1 MRKKIFT
8 CAPQFSP
15 TMILSIYII
24 YMYTHT
30 HTHIYI
36 YTHTRILYIY
46 AAQMVIEEGLG
57 VECQDVRRGREIRA
71 ETDRNGWKE
80 SGEGFLLV
88 CFCFVFSLR
97 RHRLKQI

>member
-15 TMILSIYII
+15 MMILSIYII
-24 YMYTHT
+24 HMYTHT
-30 HTHIYI
+30 HT
-36 YTHTRILYIY
+36 LYIY
-46 AAQMVIEEGLG
+46 AAQMVIGEEGLG

-88 CFCFVFSLR
+88 CFCFVFPLR